1 MSPLFSFLLCLI
13 AQFCQISF
21 LLPLSKIFILLI
33 LRYIVSHLFSF
44 MSFPFV
50 VICSFKLFVT
60 CLFPVIFI
68 HMSKII
74 VLQKIKRGLHSL
86 VKNDLGLG
94 KGLGRDVMCGIK
106 QFVEFCV
113 EQSCITCPAS
123 SGLTALNIMP
133 ISRQEVSGPQGGFM
147 YLTGTVLLVHF
158 PSDDLSY
165 QLKRWLFPLPWKIR
179 ACFSSGKRL
188 ISLSDPCA
196 LQAQTS
202 CTNQLFPCWVKDSLS
217 FGLLDPCRNL
227 NAAKEI
233 DSAAIFWVTITFYF
247 FNLFF
252 GLYK

>member
-106 QFVEFCV
+106 QFVCRIL
-113 EQSCITCPAS
+113 CRAKLHHLS
-123 SGLTALNIMP
+123 SL
-133 ISRQEVSGPQGGFM
+133 
-147 YLTGTVLLVHF
+147 
-158 PSDDLSY
+158 
-165 QLKRWLFPLPWKIR
+165 IR
-179 ACFSSGKRL
+179 AHSTQHHAHQQAGGEWPPGRVYVLNRDSF
-188 ISLSDPCA
+188 ISA
-196 LQAQTS
+196 
-202 CTNQLFPCWVKDSLS
+202 FP
-217 FGLLDPCRNL
+217 FR
-227 NAAKEI
+227 
-233 DSAAIFWVTITFYF
+233 
-247 FNLFF
+247 
-252 GLYK
+252 